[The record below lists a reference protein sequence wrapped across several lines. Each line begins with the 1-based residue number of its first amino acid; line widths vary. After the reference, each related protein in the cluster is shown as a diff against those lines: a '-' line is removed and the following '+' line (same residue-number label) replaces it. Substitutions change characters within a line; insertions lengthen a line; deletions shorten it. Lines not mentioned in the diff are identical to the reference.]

1 MESSESA
8 IVFLDGNDY
17 EYIIDNVEGL
27 FWELE
32 VTDNILD
39 EQLMDAL
46 KYMSIEEFL
55 NEFAIE
61 FTDIMKG
68 YSRHYQ
74 EGFKKLITKI

>member
-1 MESSESA
+1 MESSEDK
-8 IVFLDGNDY
+8 IVFLDSNDY
-17 EYIIDNVEGL
+17 EFIIDNVEGL
-27 FWELE
+27 FGELE
-32 VTDNILD
+32 ITDNILD

-74 EGFKKLITKI
+74 EDFKKLITKI